1 MNSSYWLTNIKLESG
16 YQFENGNMIGTKT
29 ELHHLRIED
38 GKIAQILS
46 ADQPLLTE
54 LPLVDGKNMLL
65 LPSFQEMHIHLDKTY
80 YGGPWKCCMPV
91 SNLFERHEEDKGL
104 LPMFLSKSQERAELI
119 LELMLQNGITRVRD
133 HCHVDPQVG
142 LKFLEALQ
150 RAYEPFSGKISREIV
165 AFPHYGLLR
174 TNAKES
180 VREALRQGA
189 THVGG
194 VDPAGVDGDVEK
206 SLQTMMELA
215 VENNADVDLHL
226 HDPGHLTIFTI
237 KRLAAMTEEA
247 GWQGRVTISHALG
260 LGDVSLSEVS
270 EVAEMLAQLR
280 IDVTSTVPI
289 NRLTI
294 PIPLLH
300 EKGVLVSLGNDGV
313 MGNWS
318 PFGSADILEKANRFA
333 ERFRWSDERSLSK
346 ALGFITGG
354 KIPLNESGTRIWPV
368 VGDEASGVLVDS
380 SCSAETIARRTKPQ
394 VVIAKGNVMGT
405 IAP

>member
-1 MNSSYWLTNIKLESG
+1 
-16 YQFENGNMIGTKT
+16 
-29 ELHHLRIED
+29 
-38 GKIAQILS
+38 
-46 ADQPLLTE
+46 
-54 LPLVDGKNMLL
+54 
-65 LPSFQEMHIHLDKTY
+65 
-80 YGGPWKCCMPV
+80 MPV

-104 LPMFLSKSQERAELI
+104 LPLFLSKSQERAELI

-174 TNAKES
+174 TNAKKS

-189 THVGG
+189 SHVGG
-194 VDPAGVDGDVEK
+194 VDPAGVDGEVEK

-226 HDPGHLTIFTI
+226 HNPGHLTIFTI
-237 KRLAAMTEEA
+237 KRLAALTEEA

-280 IDVTSTVPI
+280 ID
-289 NRLTI
+289 
-294 PIPLLH
+294 
-300 EKGVLVSLGNDGV
+300 
-313 MGNWS
+313 
-318 PFGSADILEKANRFA
+318 
-333 ERFRWSDERSLSK
+333 
-346 ALGFITGG
+346 IT
-354 KIPLNESGTRIWPV
+354 
-368 VGDEASGVLVDS
+368 
-380 SCSAETIARRTKPQ
+380 
-394 VVIAKGNVMGT
+394 
-405 IAP
+405 